1 MTVLGIRCAKHHQM
15 SQLAWWLA
23 WLLWHFCSY
32 LVMWVC
38 TSHNQHQIE
47 SLWSVTGE
55 LEYSWTLPFCT
66 SIPSNHHS
74 QKSLCLNSKWVGINR
89 TMTCEVKSVVFLAVL
104 ESGFK
109 EYCSII
115 LREAVPFHYLCGKL
129 LTVVLLRGSSKNE
142 TNKNF
147 KTRSKTKDGYIIPVS
162 VSVQAEE
169 IFPSAPGINPWQQA
183 CCLPL

>member
-1 MTVLGIRCAKHHQM
+1 MPGWFHIYIKFRKLVSVAISRIRCAKHHQM

-38 TSHNQHQIE
+38 TSHTQHQIESLWSVTGELEYSWTTQHQIE

-74 QKSLCLNSKWVGINR
+74 QKSLSKFKMSWNQQNNDMWSKISSISGSFGVWIQR
-89 TMTCEVKSVVFLAVL
+89 VL
-104 ESGFK
+104 QHHPQGG
-109 EYCSII
+109 CSIP
-115 LREAVPFHYLCGKL
+115 LFVWQTFNSGPTQGVFKKWNKQKL
-129 LTVVLLRGSSKNE
+129 
-142 TNKNF
+142 
-147 KTRSKTKDGYIIPVS
+147 
-162 VSVQAEE
+162 
-169 IFPSAPGINPWQQA
+169 
-183 CCLPL
+183 